1 MVRVDARFWFDLTA
15 AGLPA
20 AAMDSAEHHP
30 LLRASHEAGAG
41 LVGPDVGTP
50 ITAVDRPDG
59 RRVAWVC
66 RAPAGRTPAGRCPG
80 AATGSD
86 HHHPGTS
93 HLRTP
98 TDLRHYDRRRATT

>member
-20 AAMDSAEHHP
+20 DLADAMDSAEHDP

-59 RRVAWVC
+59 RQVGGSARSS
-66 RAPAGRTPAGRCPG
+66 PASP
-80 AATGSD
+80 
-86 HHHPGTS
+86 
-93 HLRTP
+93 
-98 TDLRHYDRRRATT
+98 ATTRPPASGTAP